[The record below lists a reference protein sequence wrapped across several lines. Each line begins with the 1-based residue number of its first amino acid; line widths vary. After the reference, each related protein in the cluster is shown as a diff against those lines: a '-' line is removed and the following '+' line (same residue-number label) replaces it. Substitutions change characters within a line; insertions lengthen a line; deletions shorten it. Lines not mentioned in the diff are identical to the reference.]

1 VNPKAISTLVKALIA
16 SLFLLISVKPQI
28 IYAATDYI
36 DKKTVLPNKN
46 MDSPERLLLS
56 IEVNRRIISGL
67 FYAEQVANGRLI
79 LEEKAWIAAN
89 LNFSGPKATMGHG
102 RFGYDI
108 ASLKGARY
116 VVDKQLQS
124 LKIDAL
130 ANSFGINNLS
140 KPLILTD
147 PINKSALGA
156 YLNYN
161 LTSTKSTGNQ
171 AANNHAA
178 FIEGVV
184 FNRHGSF
191 ISGLVL
197 SSVNGQSRRIRGQT
211 YFQKDR
217 PLSMEKL
224 IIGDAISSA
233 GAWSRPVRF
242 GGVLWSTDFSLQ
254 QGFISAA
261 RPSIKG
267 SAALPSTIDILINNQ
282 KRQSDSVTAGP
293 FEIINFPTVTGAGQI
308 NVVVK
313 DILGVETLTMQRYY
327 ATPRLLKAGLDE
339 FSFEAGMERRNY
351 GYASNAYNKP
361 FVAQTYRHGRDGYT
375 MEVRTELQVAR
386 QALGI
391 GVAGL
396 IQQYAV
402 MHYALAASNTDKQ
415 AGLHQI
421 FGIERVSK
429 NLNVNFQIDHFDQGF
444 LQMGA
449 LAGEIKPRQKLLM
462 GLGVNFYKNL
472 WISHNLISQ
481 SSWNSDTFKL
491 ASANLSIPLIDNINL
506 NVYVRKQFGQNKDLT
521 GGLNINI
528 PFSNARNA
536 AISSIQNAEGATYS
550 NIELNQG
557 IVHGTGIGYR
567 IRASDD
573 PAQQLLASLSA
584 RTPVNIMTLDA
595 GQSQSDTSIRFSTSG
610 TLGILGG
617 LSFAS
622 QHIGHGSFAVV
633 KVSDEA
639 NVDVYLSNRKVA
651 RTNSNGLAL
660 VPNLLPYQQNKVSI
674 LAEDLPFDLDI
685 NKTTLFLNPFARSG
699 LFASMDVKKTNNRLI
714 RLLNTD
720 GTFIPM
726 GTKVHVMPS
735 NTYFFVAKRGEVY
748 LTDLNNENSLVVS
761 SQEKTCYADLTAPV
775 ASTDKHAIIIV
786 TCRS

>member
-1 VNPKAISTLVKALIA
+1 VNPKAISTLVKALIV
-16 SLFLLISVKPQI
+16 SLFLLVTVKPQVT
-28 IYAATDYI
+28 YAADFI
-36 DKKTVLPNKN
+36 DKQTVLSNEN
-46 MDSPERLLLS
+46 MDSPERLFLS

-67 FYAEQVANGRLI
+67 FYAEQDADARLI
-79 LEEKAWIAAN
+79 LEEAAWIAAN
-89 LNFSGPKATMGHG
+89 LNFSGPKSAMGHG

-116 VVDKQLQS
+116 VVDYQLQS

-130 ANSFGINNLS
+130 ANSFGISNLS

-161 LTSTKSTGNQ
+161 LTSTKITGNQ
-171 AANNHAA
+171 AVNNHAA

-184 FNRHGSF
+184 FNQHGSF
-191 ISGLVL
+191 LSGLVL
-197 SSVNGQSRRIRGQT
+197 SSLNGRSRRIRGQT

-261 RPSIKG
+261 RPSING

-282 KRQSDSVTAGP
+282 KRQSDSVNAGP
-293 FEIINFPTVTGAGQI
+293 FEIVNFPTVTGAGQI

-313 DILGVETLTMQRYY
+313 DILGVETLTTQRYY
-327 ATPRLLKAGLDE
+327 ATPRLLKAGLNE

-361 FVAQTYRHGRDGYT
+361 FVAETYRHGRDGYT
-375 MEVRTELQVAR
+375 MEVRTELQAAR

-402 MHYALAASNTDKQ
+402 MHYALAASNTNKQ

-429 NLNVNFQIDHFDQGF
+429 SLNLNFQIEHYDQGF

-449 LAGEIKPRQKLLM
+449 LTGEIKPRQKLLM
-462 GLGVNFYKNL
+462 GLGVNFYRNL

-528 PFSNARNA
+528 PFSNGRNA
-536 AISSIQNAEGATYS
+536 AISSIRNAEGATYS

-557 IVHGTGIGYR
+557 IVNGTGVGYR

-584 RTPVNIMTLDA
+584 RTPVNMMTLDA
-595 GQSQSDTSIRFSTSG
+595 GQSQSNTSMRFSTSG

-622 QHIGHGSFAVV
+622 QNIGHGSFAVI

-639 NVDVYLSNRKVA
+639 NIDVYLSNRKIA

-660 VPNLLPYQQNKVSI
+660 LPNLLPYQQNKVSI
-674 LAEDLPFDLDI
+674 RAEDLPFDLNI
-685 NKTTLFLNPFARSG
+685 NKTTLLLNPFARSG

-735 NTYFFVAKRGEVY
+735 NTHFFVAKRGEVY
-748 LTDLNNENSLVVS
+748 LTDLNNENSLVVA

-775 ASTDKHAIIIV
+775 TSTDKHAIITV